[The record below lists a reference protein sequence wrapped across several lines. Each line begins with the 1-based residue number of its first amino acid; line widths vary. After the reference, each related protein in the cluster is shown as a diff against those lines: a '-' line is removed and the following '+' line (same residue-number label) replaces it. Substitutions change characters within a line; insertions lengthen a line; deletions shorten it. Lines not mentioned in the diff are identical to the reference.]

1 MKMEHRRMNFVMT
14 ILVALALAMPIA
26 ARADDSKTIK
36 PVSRVAVDLHSA
48 ATLGG
53 KDLKP
58 GTYQV
63 SADESKMTISRDGKV
78 VAEAPIEWKDGQSK
92 SSYTS
97 VVTDRDQITEVHF
110 GGKAKYISVA
120 GGAVAGK

>member
-1 MKMEHRRMNFVMT
+1 MKHRGMSFVMT
-14 ILVALALAMPIA
+14 ILAALALAMPIA

-36 PVSRVAVDLHSA
+36 PVSRVAVDLHSS
-48 ATLGG
+48 ATLAG

-78 VAEAPIEWKDGQSK
+78 VAEVPIEWKDGQGK
-92 SSYTS
+92 AAYTS
-97 VVTDRDQITEVHF
+97 VVTESSQITEVHF

-120 GGAVAGK
+120 GGSQSGK

>member
-1 MKMEHRRMNFVMT
+1 MKMEHRRMNFVVT
-14 ILVALALAMPIA
+14 ILAALALVIPIA
-26 ARADDSKTIK
+26 ARADDAKTDK

-48 ATLGG
+48 ATLAG

-78 VAEAPIEWKDGQSK
+78 VAEVPIEWKDAQGK
-92 SSYTS
+92 AAYTS
-97 VVTDRDQITEVHF
+97 VVTDSNQITEVHF
-110 GGKAKYISVA
+110 GGKARYIAVTGSSVA
-120 GGAVAGK
+120 GK